1 MKGFIEVNRT
11 TEEEIKEGFLQ
22 TRWIDRR
29 IKIAIKIEEIS
40 AFVDFRVYLKNGTSF
55 SCDEYFEEIKQKIKE
70 AQEQK

>member
-40 AFVDFRVYLKNGTSF
+40 AFVDFRVYCYSLLV
-55 SCDEYFEEIKQKIKE
+55 
-70 AQEQK
+70 